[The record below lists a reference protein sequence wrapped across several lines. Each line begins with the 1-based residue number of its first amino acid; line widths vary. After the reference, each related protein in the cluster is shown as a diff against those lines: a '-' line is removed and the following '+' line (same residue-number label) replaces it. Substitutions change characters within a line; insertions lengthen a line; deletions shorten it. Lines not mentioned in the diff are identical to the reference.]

1 MRPFRCPYH
10 TTFHTSS
17 YNSYHE
23 LHLHDEPS
31 FHDMAYNMDYLNMLN
46 QPINVFTVNAPPEK
60 KTENFLTR
68 EQARAKE
75 IKEKEEL
82 RLWWDDL
89 PEEKR
94 QEVRDEQFVEK
105 KKKKPEEKKKPSK
118 PKRGSSDNEEE
129 SKYAFIHNGV
139 DRRPAKP
146 DMKGMLMTQHWANM
160 RM

>member
-1 MRPFRCPYH
+1 
-10 TTFHTSS
+10 
-17 YNSYHE
+17 
-23 LHLHDEPS
+23 
-31 FHDMAYNMDYLNMLN
+31 MAYNIDMVDYLNMLN

-105 KKKKPEEKKKPSK
+105 KKKKPEKKKPSK
-118 PKRGSSDNEEE
+118 PKHESDNEEE
-129 SKYAFIHNGV
+129 SKYALI
-139 DRRPAKP
+139 
-146 DMKGMLMTQHWANM
+146 
-160 RM
+160 